1 MNKLAKCSVFFVL
14 CFSIFAF
21 FSCSNA
27 QYNGNSCT
35 VRIDI
40 PAEIPGEVLTPEEY
54 VFDFELKNSG
64 ATVYKTGHAGETV
77 YFYVAPGAVSFK
89 CSVISVSNSKILY
102 YGTKNTSIIFGM
114 NAVIDFDLVKV
125 KDDSG
130 DSSDPDPDPA
140 RSSDYSTA
148 KVGDII
154 LSDGTILKKDATY
167 DSSTMT
173 AIAIIV
179 REQGVKP
186 AMGMGI
192 YNAEAEFDNGTSINP
207 ASTTVCWYGNTYSG
221 FTNSANITSL
231 DGNIGT
237 GYVDGED
244 CYDKLLSAVSNDPNT
259 IKNYYH
265 AIYGARDYAN
275 THSLTGDFATG
286 WYLPTVDEWNTATEN
301 TSVIL
306 SSLEK
311 VSGEN
316 FGSNTTGYWTCNTKS
331 KEYATK
337 FTPSTRAV
345 TENTDRTSQCRIR
358 AFRLFRN

>member
-21 FSCSNA
+21 FSCSNV

-167 DSSTMT
+167 DFDTMT
-173 AIAIIV
+173 AVAIIV

>member
-21 FSCSNA
+21 FSCSNV

-102 YGTKNTSIIFGM
+102 YGTKNTSVIFGM

-130 DSSDPDPDPA
+130 DPSDPDPDPA

>member
-1 MNKLAKCSVFFVL
+1 MNKLVKLSVFFVL

-21 FSCSNA
+21 FSCSNV

-77 YFYVAPGAVSFK
+77 YFYVAPGTVSLK

-114 NAVIDFDLVKV
+114 NPVIDFDLVKV

-130 DSSDPDPDPA
+130 DPSDPDPDPA